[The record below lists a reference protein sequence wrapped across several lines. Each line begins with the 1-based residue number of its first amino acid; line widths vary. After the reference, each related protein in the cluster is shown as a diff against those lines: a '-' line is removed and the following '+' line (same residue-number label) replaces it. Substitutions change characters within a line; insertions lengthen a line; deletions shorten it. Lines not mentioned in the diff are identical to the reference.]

1 MKASWEFSVPSWV
14 MQATSLQKLA
24 TWLAAARMPP
34 ANFSL
39 ESCLT
44 TIVGSFDDLPMASQ
58 YTYSSMMGSPTRST
72 LRPLAFWR

>member
-14 MQATSLQKLA
+14 MQATSSQKLA

-39 ESCLT
+39 ESRLT
-44 TIVGSFDDLPMASQ
+44 TIVGSFDDLPIASQ
-58 YTYSSMMGSPTRST
+58 YMYSSIIGSPTTST
-72 LRPLAFWR
+72 LSPLAFSR